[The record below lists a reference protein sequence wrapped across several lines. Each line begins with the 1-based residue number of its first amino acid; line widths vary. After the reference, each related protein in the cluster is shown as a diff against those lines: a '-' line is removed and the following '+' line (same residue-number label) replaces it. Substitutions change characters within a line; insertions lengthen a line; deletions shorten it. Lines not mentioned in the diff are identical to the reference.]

1 MSQWVKVSVLAATV
15 LAGCSASLDFHE
27 CDTSA
32 DCPAGTVC
40 SNEGFCVGA
49 TDLWL
54 RQALTAPPCEVIW
67 VPPESEPPTALIA
80 TLLPLTGPRAEL
92 GRAAVAGV
100 FEAVDVFDEI
110 PSGLGPSGLSVEVL
124 ACDSAWQPGATQPQP
139 NVDAAKAALEFVDST
154 GIPVVIG
161 PLDDALASAV
171 RDTLELP
178 GGPAAV
184 AISPWARTAEAVA
197 SAGQPLR
204 LWRVQPPYAALAD
217 GVRAVLQHAEQYFGD
232 QRGPV
237 GSDTRIFIMHH
248 NDAGAGA
255 IATALSVDPTLGA
268 GMPASTGYGV
278 QLEEAILALQAAAPQ
293 VVVLVGGA
301 ETADIVAWVEQHAP
315 GLGIEPPRWVVV
327 DLSMAGDF
335 LGRLD
340 AASGIDG
347 ADVARRLVG
356 VTAGAPLPADD
367 PARTQLAFEFGVDG
381 ARAVVALH
389 AWDATWAAL
398 FALEAALRMQESWPP
413 RPEALA
419 EAMGRLSPQAARA
432 GEPAPPKV
440 LANAAGFGAWRA
452 ALEADPTGA
461 AVDLDGLAG
470 SLDFGRDGQP
480 TAGPADWWQLD
491 WPEHAVVR
499 GTLLD
504 RAGNYVA
511 PGAP

>member
-1 MSQWVKVSVLAATV
+1 MAQWVKAIVPISLV

-32 DCPAGTVC
+32 DCPSGAVC
-40 SNEGFCVGA
+40 STEGFCVA
-49 TDLWL
+49 AADLWL
-54 RQALTAPPCEVIW
+54 RQTLTPPPCQAIW
-67 VPPESEPPTALIA
+67 VPPESGPSTALIA
-80 TLLPLTGPRAEL
+80 ALLPLTGPRAEL

-110 PSGLGPSGLSVEVL
+110 PSGLGPSGFSVQVL
-124 ACDSAWQPGATQPQP
+124 ACDSAWRPDASQRQP
-139 NVDAAKAALEFVDST
+139 NVEAARAALEFADAT

-161 PLDDALASAV
+161 PLDDALTSAV
-171 RDTLELP
+171 RDTLVRP
-178 GGPAAV
+178 DGPATI
-184 AISPWARTAEAVA
+184 AISPWARTADAVA

-204 LWRVQPPYAALAD
+204 VWRVQPPYAALAD

-232 QRGPV
+232 QAGPV
-237 GSDTRIFIMHH
+237 GADTRIFIMHH
-248 NDAGAGA
+248 NDPGAGA

-268 GMPASTGYGV
+268 GMPATTGYGV
-278 QLEEAILALQAAAPQ
+278 QLEEAIVALQAAQPQ

-301 ETADIVAWVEQHAP
+301 ETADIVAWVEEHAA

-327 DLSMAGDF
+327 DLSMGADF
-335 LGRLD
+335 LGVLD
-340 AASGIDG
+340 AATGVDG

-356 VTAGAPLPADD
+356 VTAGAPVPADD
-367 PARTQLAFEFGVDG
+367 PARTQLAYEFGVEG
-381 ARAVVALH
+381 ARAAVALH
-389 AWDATWAAL
+389 AWDATWTAL
-398 FALEAALRMQESWPP
+398 FALEAALRTQGSWPP

-419 EAMGRLSPQAARA
+419 EAMGRLTPQTAAS

-452 ALEADPTGA
+452 ALEADPTHA
-461 AVDLDGLAG
+461 VVDLDGLAG

-480 TAGPADWWQLD
+480 TAGPADWWRLD
-491 WPEHAVVR
+491 WSVHAVER

-504 RAGNYVA
+504 RAGEYVA
-511 PGAP
+511 PSVR